1 MTTTVQSFTETAS
14 ATRLGFAI
22 GGGAEYALG
31 NNWSLKGEYM
41 LARFDEKEF
50 TFPNAR
56 AGVMIAN
63 SSNYPVTASTVTG
76 RRLLSEVDIS
86 MLKVGLNYRF

>member
-1 MTTTVQSFTETAS
+1 
-14 ATRLGFAI
+14 
-22 GGGAEYALG
+22 
-31 NNWSLKGEYM
+31 M